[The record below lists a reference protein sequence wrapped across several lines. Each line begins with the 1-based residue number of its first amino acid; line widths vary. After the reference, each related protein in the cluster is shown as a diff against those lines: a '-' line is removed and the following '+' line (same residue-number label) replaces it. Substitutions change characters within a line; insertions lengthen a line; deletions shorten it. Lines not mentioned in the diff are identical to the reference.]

1 MNIKRELNDLLNVCI
16 NHFDDICTDDSKRIY
31 VFSITLENHDIWGG
45 TGEHDTS
52 EMIYITKD
60 GWLSETVTT
69 ETGLYQKSNP
79 VINTFLSKLTSE
91 YVEKIINGNKTSM
104 SEVISLTDFYQKI
117 RKEYF
122 DEFHVY

>member
-16 NHFDDICTDDSKRIY
+16 NHFDDICTDDLKRIY

-45 TGEHDTS
+45 TGEHDTT

-60 GWLSETVTT
+60 GWLSETVTA

-79 VINTFLSKLTSE
+79 VINTSLRKPTSE

-117 RKEYF
+117 RKKYF